1 MGGDNTAKSAEKSQ
15 AAFTNTL
22 QAAFAQQFGANQS
35 TLNFLNGKLTSAVN
49 NPQGFSPQM
58 LAAATTQAIQG
69 TATDYANAAK
79 TINNQIVARGGS
91 TLPSGVG
98 AQIQAQLATGAANEE
113 SSNLTN
119 LQIANAQQQQS
130 NFWNAV
136 SGLAG
141 VAKLQDPLGYASSAN
156 QGAGEVGSLSQAYS
170 PSEQSGLGGQFLS
183 SLGKA

>member
-98 AQIQAQLATGAANEE
+98 AQIQAQLATGAA
-113 SSNLTN
+113 
-119 LQIANAQQQQS
+119 
-130 NFWNAV
+130 
-136 SGLAG
+136 
-141 VAKLQDPLGYASSAN
+141 
-156 QGAGEVGSLSQAYS
+156 
-170 PSEQSGLGGQFLS
+170 
-183 SLGKA
+183 